1 MESNFQIC
9 VSVSFTNSPCQE
21 QCNLMYILYC
31 INTEIKSISLDT
43 SFKNIWYMGLDFLV
57 VFIFFKCKA
66 PIVSGHVLKQTLY
79 TLYCVQSY
87 R

>member
-9 VSVSFTNSPCQE
+9 VSASFTNSPCQ
-21 QCNLMYILYC
+21 QLYSILHKYR
-31 INTEIKSISLDT
+31 NKKSISLDT

-66 PIVSGHVLKQTLY
+66 PIVSGYVLKQTVY

>member
-9 VSVSFTNSPCQE
+9 VSASFTNSPCQQ

-31 INTEIKSISLDT
+31 INTEIKSRFLSILHLR
-43 SFKNIWYMGLDFLV
+43 YMGLDFLV

-66 PIVSGHVLKQTLY
+66 PIVSGYVLKQTVY
-79 TLYCVQSY
+79 TLYCVQS
-87 R
+87 